1 MDYSE
6 KWGTS
11 VDEAVDLAL
20 FDLKA
25 TKDEVEVTVLEEPS
39 RGFFGLGNKLAKV
52 RVERKKE
59 GNLVDKTVEKVVK
72 KTVEIEKKAEK
83 FIDKVSEKSFEK
95 VEEKTER
102 RKEAPTIN
110 EEKSEDTKDKEVRR
124 ERKRDIRPLL
134 QEKPENLVELTDHM
148 VLTFLKDTIQ
158 AMGLDLKATAM
169 SNDEYIFV
177 NLTGEDSGTIIGK
190 RGQTLD
196 ALQYLTGLVVNKDR
210 ENYTRVV
217 IDSESYRAKREKT
230 LQQLAERLGEKV
242 VKNRRSVKLEPMNP
256 YERKVIHSTLQNNL
270 NVVTRSEGEE
280 PYRRIV
286 IELKRKG

>member
-25 TKDEVEVTVLEEPS
+25 TIDEVEITVLEEPS
-39 RGFFGLGNKLAKV
+39 RGFFGIGNKLAKV

-59 GNLVDKTVEKVVK
+59 EKIVEKIVEKVSKKATGAEKVIEKTVEKVVG
-72 KTVEIEKKAEK
+72 
-83 FIDKVSEKSFEK
+83 K
-95 VEEKTER
+95 VEQKREVASK
-102 RKEAPTIN
+102 I
-110 EEKSEDTKDKEVRR
+110 EEKPVIEKEVRKDKKR
-124 ERKRDIRPLL
+124 EIKPLL
-134 QEKPENLVELTDHM
+134 QERPENLEEVTDHPA
-148 VLTFLKDTIQ
+148 LTFLKDTIEC
-158 AMGLDLKATAM
+158 MGLDLTASAM
-169 SNDEYIFV
+169 ANDEYVFV
-177 NLTGEDSGTIIGK
+177 NLSGEDSGTIIGK

-210 ENYTRVV
+210 ENYTRIV
-217 IDSESYRAKREKT
+217 IDSENYRSKREKT

-242 VKNRRSVKLEPMNP
+242 LKNRRSVKLEPMNP
-256 YERKVIHSTLQNNL
+256 YERKVIHSTLQNNPK
-270 NVVTRSEGEE
+270 VVTRSEGEE
-280 PYRRIV
+280 PYRRVV

>member
-59 GNLVDKTVEKVVK
+59 GNLVDKTVDNTVK
-72 KTVEIEKKAEK
+72 KTTEVEKKAEK
-83 FIDKVSEKSFEK
+83 FIDIDIDKVTDKSFEK
-95 VEEKTER
+95 TGQKKDASIITG
-102 RKEAPTIN
+102 
-110 EEKSEDTKDKEVRR
+110 EKSGEIKDNEARR
-124 ERKRDIRPLL
+124 ERKKDIKPLI
-134 QEKPENLVELTDHM
+134 QEKPENLVELTDHL

-158 AMGLDLKATAM
+158 SMGLDLKVKAM
-169 SNDEYIFV
+169 ANDQYIFI
-177 NLTGEDSGTIIGK
+177 NLAGEDSGTIIGK

-217 IDSESYRAKREKT
+217 IDSENYRAKREKT
-230 LQQLAERLGEKV
+230 LQQLAERLGEKA

-270 NVVTRSEGEE
+270 NVITRSEGEE